1 MKLVVAVVQGKDAE
15 ALLNALRENGY
26 RATQINSSGGFL
38 RENNVTVM
46 TGVNDTQVPDVYRLI
61 RENCY
66 TRTQYVN
73 PLLPIME
80 PGEFYMPSPVE
91 VQVGGAT
98 VFVLPVVRYERIVPP
113 AAAAGA
119 GAGAA
124 SAGESQGG

>member
-15 ALLNALRENGY
+15 ALLDALRTNGY

-46 TGVNDTQVPDVYRLI
+46 TGVNDAQVPEVFRLI
-61 RENCY
+61 RDNCY

-98 VFVLPVVRYERIVPP
+98 VFVLPVVRYERILAP
-113 AAAAGA
+113 AAG
-119 GAGAA
+119 GVGAA
-124 SAGESQGG
+124 E

>member
-1 MKLVVAVVQGKDAE
+1 MKLVVAVVQGKDVE
-15 ALLNALRENGY
+15 ALLRALRASGY

-38 RENNVTVM
+38 RENNVTIM
-46 TGVNDTQVPDVYRLI
+46 TGVDDVRVPDVFRLI

-98 VFVLPVVRYERIVPP
+98 VFVLQVARYERIGVEEH
-113 AAAAGA
+113 A
-119 GAGAA
+119 
-124 SAGESQGG
+124 E

>member
-1 MKLVVAVVQGKDAE
+1 MKLVMAVVQGKDAE
-15 ALLNALRENGY
+15 GLMAALRQGNF

-46 TGVNDTQVPDVYRLI
+46 TGVDDAQVPEVFNLI

-98 VFVLPVVRYERIVPP
+98 VFVLPIVHYERITAGVVDS
-113 AAAAGA
+113 AGA
-119 GAGAA
+119 TAD
-124 SAGESQGG
+124 

>member
-1 MKLVVAVVQGKDAE
+1 MKLVVAVVQGKDVE
-15 ALLNALRENGY
+15 GLMNALRDAGY

-38 RENNVTVM
+38 RENNVTIM
-46 TGVNDTQVPDVYRLI
+46 TGVNDPQVPDVFRLI

-98 VFVLPVVRYERIVPP
+98 VFVLPIVRYERIM
-113 AAAAGA
+113 ATTT
-119 GAGAA
+119 GAA
-124 SAGESQGG
+124 VAANGD

>member
-15 ALLNALRENGY
+15 ALLDALRENGY

-46 TGVNDTQVPDVYRLI
+46 TGVEDAQVPDVFRLI
-61 RENCY
+61 RDNCY

-98 VFVLPVVRYERIVPP
+98 VFVLPVLRYERILAP
-113 AAAAGA
+113 ATDEVGAAG
-119 GAGAA
+119 
-124 SAGESQGG
+124 